1 MTARRSKYVL
11 EIPWRDPLTAFAP
24 IAQNPWSI
32 LFHSSGDQPTAKW
45 SIFCAEPEAVFI
57 QNGAEALSVLP
68 INTNLDSRLDHF
80 PFVGGLAGLLSYEF
94 GCKLE
99 NIDIPAKSNW
109 PDIGF
114 GQYPCCA
121 LFDHHRQKS
130 YIIAPDP
137 VLAKRFLSQL
147 GTIGDRANNEPLG
160 KLLHKFSS
168 NCSDNQIART
178 VSKVIKYIHQGDIF
192 QANIS
197 REFTAELAGDA
208 SINLLFEQLVAIS
221 KAPFCVSFRLGDDK
235 AVLSNSP
242 ERFLSLSANGTVSA
256 NPVKGTRPRGQTE
269 ELDKALMKEL
279 LGSAKDRAEN
289 LMIVDLMRN
298 DLSRVCEAGS
308 VNVPELFA
316 VQSFANVHHL
326 VSTVCGRLKQD
337 ATAIDLLRATFPP
350 GSITGAPKIRA
361 MQIIAELESA
371 VRGPYCGALGFI
383 SDHGAMDFNV
393 LIRTLIMQRNSD
405 NNWDVTFRAGGGIV
419 ADSDPLSEAGE
430 MNDKAS
436 VFRQLAGS
444 VQNVR

>member
-1 MTARRSKYVL
+1 MAAMRSKYVL
-11 EIPWRDPLTAFAP
+11 EIPWRDPLIAFAP

-32 LFHSSGDQPTAKW
+32 LFHSSGGQATARW
-45 SIFCAEPEAVFI
+45 SVLCAEPEQIFTE
-57 QNGAEALSVLP
+57 NGAEALSVLP
-68 INTNLDSRLDHF
+68 VNTNLDSRLDHF

-99 NIDIPAKSNW
+99 KIDIPAKGNW

-121 LFDHHRQKS
+121 LFDHHRHKA
-130 YIIAPDP
+130 YIIAPDQ
-137 VLAKRFLSQL
+137 VLARRFLSQL
-147 GTIGDRANNEPLG
+147 GNVADRAPNKALS
-160 KLLHKFSS
+160 KFSS
-168 NCSDNQIART
+168 NCSDHQIAKT
-178 VSKVIKYIHQGDIF
+178 VIKVIEYIHQGDIF

-197 REFTAELAGDA
+197 REFTAEFAGDA
-208 SINLLFEQLVAIS
+208 NTHVLFEQLVAIS
-221 KAPFCVSFRLGDDK
+221 QAPFCVSFRLGDDK

-242 ERFLSLSANGTVSA
+242 ERFLRLTPDGKVEA

-269 ELDKALMKEL
+269 ELDEALMEEL
-279 LGSAKDRAEN
+279 LASAKDRAEN

-298 DLSRVCEAGS
+298 DLSRVCVAGS
-308 VNVPELFA
+308 VNVPKLFE

-326 VSTVCGRLKQD
+326 VSTVRGKLSPNTT
-337 ATAIDLLRATFPP
+337 ATDLLRATFPP

-361 MQIIAELESA
+361 MQIIAELEEA
-371 VRGPYCGALGFI
+371 VRAPYCGALGFI
-383 SDHGAMDFNV
+383 SDHGVMDFNV

-419 ADSDPLSEAGE
+419 ADSEPMAEANE

-436 VFRQLAGS
+436 IFRHLAES
-444 VQNVR
+444 VQDG

>member
-1 MTARRSKYVL
+1 MSPDPKYVL
-11 EIPWRDPLTAFAP
+11 EIPWRDPLIAFAP

-32 LFHSSGDQPTAKW
+32 LFHSSGDQPTARW
-45 SIFCAEPEAVFI
+45 SILCAEPEEVFTE
-57 QNGAEALSVLP
+57 NGAEALSVLP
-68 INTNLDSRLDHF
+68 SNINLDNRLDHF

-99 NIDIPAKSNW
+99 NVAIPAKSNW

-121 LFDHHRQKS
+121 LFDHHQHKA

-137 VLAKRFLSQL
+137 VLSRRFLSQL
-147 GTIGDRANNEPLG
+147 GTVGDRAKS
-160 KLLHKFSS
+160 KLISNFSS
-168 NCSDNQIART
+168 NRSDHQVAET
-178 VSKVIKYIHQGDIF
+178 VSQVIDYIHQGDIF

-197 REFTAELAGDA
+197 REFTAELDGDA
-208 SINLLFEQLVAIS
+208 NIHALFEQLIAIS
-221 KAPFCVSFRLGDDK
+221 QAPFCVSFRLGDDK
-235 AVLSNSP
+235 TVLSNSP
-242 ERFLSLSANGTVSA
+242 ERFLCLTPNGKVEA
-256 NPVKGTRPRGQTE
+256 NPVKGTRPRGKTKT
-269 ELDKALMKEL
+269 LDTALIKEL

-308 VNVPELFA
+308 VKVPELFE

-326 VSTVCGRLKQD
+326 VSTVCGKLTPN
-337 ATAIDLLRATFPP
+337 ATATNLLQATFPP

-361 MQIIAELESA
+361 MQIISELENS

-393 LIRTLIMQRNSD
+393 LIRTLVMQRNSK
-405 NNWDVTFRAGGGIV
+405 NNWDIVFRAGGGIV
-419 ADSDPLSEAGE
+419 ADSEPMAEAGE

-436 VFRQLAGS
+436 IFRQLAESAQDG
-444 VQNVR
+444 